1 MNKLYPE
8 HLTRLAQEIDEYRHQ
23 YPKADIFF
31 NLDEKRIQIE
41 LPLPRDFPK
50 LVNWKVVTEEQL

>member
-8 HLTRLAQEIDEYRHQ
+8 QLFNLAREINEYKNQ

-41 LPLPRDFPK
+41 LPLPKDFPK
-50 LVNWKVVTEEQL
+50 LLNWKIEE